1 MARLR
6 PGHPPEGRCAVKAKT
21 AARIAIGVLITS
33 FALNMGTGSL
43 GGFSLLLSF
52 LLLALTIM
60 TGIAFDI
67 VGTAVAAA
75 TEPPINAV
83 AARRI
88 RGGAEALRLLR
99 NAPQVANFCNDIV
112 GDICGTL
119 SGALAAA
126 SASGLAAMTDV
137 NPTLLLAVTVAVVA
151 TLTITFKYI
160 SKGFAISE
168 AERVILLAGRITSY
182 ANDLVPPF
190 LKGSRKTGGRANGK
204 AS

>member
-6 PGHPPEGRCAVKAKT
+6 PGRRLEGRCALKSRT
-21 AARIAIGVLITS
+21 AVRIALGVLFTS

-43 GGFSLLLSF
+43 GEFSLLLSF
-52 LLLALTIM
+52 VLLFLTVL
-60 TGIAFDI
+60 TGVAFDI

-83 AARRI
+83 AARKI
-88 RGGAEALRLLR
+88 RGGAEALRLVR

-126 SASGLAAMTDV
+126 SASGLASLMDA
-137 NPTLLLAVTVAVVA
+137 NATLVLAVTVAVVA
-151 TLTITFKYI
+151 SSTITLKYI
-160 SKGFAISE
+160 SKGFAMSE
-168 AERVILLAGRITSY
+168 AERVILLAGRLVAT
-182 ANDLVPPF
+182 ANSLVPAF
-190 LKGSRKTGGRANGK
+190 LRRER
-204 AS
+204 